1 MSGSLID
8 LTTKKDLSW
17 LATVV
22 QDLQVARGREQALLV
37 GAQAHARL
45 LHYVHGVPITRA
57 TTDVEMAT
65 FSVEYTS

>member
-8 LTTKKDLSW
+8 LTAKKDLDW

-22 QDLQVARGREQALLV
+22 QDLQVATDREQALLV
-37 GAQAHARL
+37 EALARDLL

-57 TTDVEMAT
+57 TNDVGLA
-65 FSVEYTS
+65 FAVAD